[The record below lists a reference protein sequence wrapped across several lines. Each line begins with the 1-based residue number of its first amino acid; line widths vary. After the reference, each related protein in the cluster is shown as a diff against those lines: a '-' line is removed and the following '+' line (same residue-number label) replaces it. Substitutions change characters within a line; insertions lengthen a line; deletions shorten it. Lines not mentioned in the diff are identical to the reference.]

1 MPAVKECVPEGCSR
15 RFMARNNRQRFCT
28 PECRFV
34 VRTVIGRDRYDRH
47 HKALR
52 AELVP
57 AVRSGTVNCSRC
69 ELPIEPHQAWDLD
82 HSDDGVTYRGPS
94 HTSCNRAAPNTRAW
108 DPAGYQDDE
117 AKCVY
122 WGRPLSDRTGSLAR
136 GRVPGTTGGRKR
148 LASAGSGT
156 PARPPVF
163 HSVPLDPR
171 CLSVVAVPDRRRLE
185 TVGVTTST

>member
-1 MPAVKECVPEGCSR
+1 
-15 RFMARNNRQRFCT
+15 MARNNRQRFCT

-122 WGRPLSDRTGSLAR
+122 WGRPLSDGTGSLAR
-136 GRVPGTTGGRKR
+136 GQLQGTFT
-148 LASAGSGT
+148 AM
-156 PARPPVF
+156 
-163 HSVPLDPR
+163 
-171 CLSVVAVPDRRRLE
+171 SVVNNKSMAE
-185 TVGVTTST
+185 TVLLGLGIQLP